1 MAADRSAMAQD
12 HGVLLAQAETLMTE
26 IRDFRSRFRETRVS
40 HQIHTDFAERALS
53 LESFLS
59 AALSLAIDGTYMPAL
74 GLLRSALEHQLVDQL
89 LFLARRYKRVIT
101 DMTRADFNAWHQD
114 WKSRKPGT
122 ETITQL
128 KWTSKATAPIGT
140 VEVVRTGIHQQG
152 GKTGRF
158 ARALSIYW
166 LLLRDYDPFV
176 GAPWDQRF
184 LVREHGP
191 LGVYRKLAEDQRRI
205 YGDLKWDEIKN
216 NLRVNGLFKE
226 RTLRQLG
233 VHYRFLSACVHPWP
247 AAADV
252 VYGRN
257 RPRPRGRYDHYTS
270 ELVLLYII
278 EISAGELLAL
288 GKMATRAP
296 RLKLDDW
303 PSVISEVKAAKAAA
317 AHFWFPGGEPH
328 EFDRVKEANGRLWH
342 GRKGLP
348 KTFPPKQVI
357 RPDQLRVDQIRY
369 YRNPLRR
376 LIEMHQSV
384 NEMMG
389 FSYVSPWP
397 RGDAGFRRL
406 QT

>member
-1 MAADRSAMAQD
+1 MADRSAMAQE
-12 HGVLLAQAETLMTE
+12 HGVLLAAAETLLTE
-26 IRDFRSRFRETRVS
+26 LRDFRLRFRETRAS
-40 HQIHTDFAERALS
+40 YTIHADFADRALS
-53 LESFLS
+53 LETYLS
-59 AALSLAIDGTYMPAL
+59 ASLSLAIDGSYMPAL
-74 GLLRSALEHQLVDQL
+74 AILRSALEHQLVDQL
-89 LFLARRYKRVIT
+89 LFLARLYKREII
-101 DMTRADFNAWHQD
+101 DMPRADFDAWHQD

-122 ETITQL
+122 ETITRL
-128 KWTSKATAPIGT
+128 RWASKATAPIGT
-140 VEVVRTGIHQQG
+140 AEVVRTGIHQQG

-166 LLLRDYDPFV
+166 LVLRDYDPFV

-184 LVREHGP
+184 LLREHGP
-191 LGVYRKLAEDQRRI
+191 LGVYAKLAEDQRRI
-205 YGDLKWDEIKN
+205 YGDLTWDEIKN
-216 NLRVNGLFKE
+216 NLRLNGLFSEK
-226 RTLRQLG
+226 TLRQLG

-257 RPRPRGRYDHYTS
+257 RPRSRGRYDHYAS
-270 ELVLLYII
+270 ELVLLYMI
-278 EISAGELLAL
+278 EIAAAELTAL

-296 RLKLDDW
+296 RLKLADW
-303 PSVISEVKAAKAAA
+303 PSIGAEVKAAKAAV
-317 AHFWFPGGEPH
+317 AHFWFPGDKPH

-348 KTFPPKQVI
+348 KTFPPKHVI
-357 RPDQLRVDQIRY
+357 RPDQLRLDQIRY

-376 LIEMHQSV
+376 LIEMHEST

-397 RGDAGFRRL
+397 RADARYRRM